1 MSVLSAFNNVLKEF
15 LSDMIRTFP
24 DLQDLKTIQTLCEM
38 LQRINPRMA
47 LDNFLSVGGRYH
59 VKILHK
65 QSSFFEDLNNWKN
78 DPYFESEF
86 LSGQSEV
93 FQKLVVFKDIWVG
106 LSETNKKRIWKYF
119 RQLLLFGAMANKNA
133 ELADLCKDIIKVGK
147 ETNERNNRPKSN
159 E

>member
-24 DLQDLKTIQTLCEM
+24 DLKDLRTIQTLCEM

-78 DPYFESEF
+78 DPYFQEEF
-86 LSGQSEV
+86 MSGQQEV

-106 LSETNKKRIWKYF
+106 LSETNQQRIWKYF
-119 RQLLLFGAMANKNA
+119 RQLLLFGAMANNNP
-133 ELADLCKDIIKVGK
+133 ELMPLCRDIILVGK
-147 ETNERNNRPKSN
+147 ETDERNQKCV
-159 E
+159 